1 MNSVNLMGRLC
12 NDIEIRN
19 TTTGKSVGTFLLA
32 VNAGKDKSYFFPCVA
47 WERRAD
53 TIAKYFHKGDL
64 IGISG
69 ILTSRQY
76 EDANGNKRT
85 AIEVN
90 VNAIDF
96 CSSKGE
102 GHQASD
108 NPPQTQAPEPMPSPE
123 AEVGGELPFEI

>member
-19 TTTGKSVGTFLLA
+19 TTTGKAVGTFLLA
-32 VNAGKDKSYFFPCVA
+32 VRAGKDKSYFFPCVA
-47 WERRAD
+47 WEGTAD

-76 EDANGNKRT
+76 EDNSGSKRT
-85 AIEVN
+85 VIEVN

-102 GHQASD
+102 GQKASG
-108 NPPQTQAPEPMPSPE
+108 NPPQTPEPSPSPE
-123 AEVGGELPFEI
+123 AEEPMGQLPFEI

>member
-12 NDIEIRN
+12 KDIEIKN

-47 WERRAD
+47 WENRAD

-69 ILTSRQY
+69 FLTSRQY
-76 EDANGNKRT
+76 EDQSGNKRT

-102 GHQASD
+102 GEKALD
-108 NPPQTQAPEPMPSPE
+108 IPPQTPEPSPSPE
-123 AEVGGELPFEI
+123 ADVGGELPFEI